1 MAAWKNQKCSG
12 FCDLPWGRGI
22 LISGL
27 AWEMNEGV
35 RGRGKTVR
43 EKFCLWGYF
52 GGLPLGVKGGFKPC
66 V

>member
-1 MAAWKNQKCSG
+1 
-12 FCDLPWGRGI
+12 
-22 LISGL
+22 
-27 AWEMNEGV
+27 MNEGV